1 MKTFSMSI
9 HITVVFSLLFLSA
22 SFSPASANHNSA
34 VSLEARVAAIGTLQ
48 IAEAGTATDEDDTD
62 DFEDG
67 ETVYDATCATC
78 HDNGVA
84 GAPIVGEI
92 DDWAERIEQGIEVL
106 TEHALQG
113 FTGASGIM
121 PAKGG
126 NPALS
131 DDAITA
137 AVEFMVDQSE

>member
-1 MKTFSMSI
+1 M
-9 HITVVFSLLFLSA
+9 
-22 SFSPASANHNSA
+22 
-34 VSLEARVAAIGTLQ
+34 AAIGTLQ

-137 AVEFMVDQSE
+137 AVEFMVDQYE